1 MSMQKLAVID
11 IKESFCCVSV
21 FSEGWGSNTLLGTAT
36 VRGSFTDKSKRTAH
50 RAMEELE
57 NISSG
62 IDATILLLP
71 RKVAQLSSLEIP
83 AKNKRVIKNMMK
95 FEAGRHFPIPADQLV
110 YDFFHADKKG
120 ERFILN
126 LAGLKKSD
134 FEAYYNAARE
144 AGIKPDVV
152 SVSSSAWLAPR
163 GKETGKRTFIEIVP
177 DGFEMS
183 ILDGYTISYSRFV
196 RFRPA
201 IEEKYFHDPGY
212 SVETVTSEIV
222 KAVDQELNHVK
233 LVSGIEGLGEY
244 LVNVRIVG
252 GGSLRKH
259 VANRLAME
267 KDFSSST
274 ISILPELDSEAGFD
288 YTAIA
293 AGEADWD
300 GEGLLFNFIPQE
312 MRKPRHDI
320 EKKRMQVLTAVGA
333 CLLVLWGASAFIM
346 HYRSLS
352 GLKNELVQLK
362 IQTKALDS
370 SEMRIDEYTS
380 YFNEFTRFSNKP
392 AFTLQI
398 LDVLTNTISRNTF
411 LTDIEMRK
419 GEIAIAGL
427 SSASSGLL
435 KVLESSIHFKN
446 VRMEGA
452 VKAVG
457 NKERFKL
464 RMDME

>member
-1 MSMQKLAVID
+1 MQKLAVID

-36 VRGSFTDKSKRTAH
+36 VRGSFTDKNGMTA
-50 RAMEELE
+50 RRVMEELE

-71 RKVAQLSSLEIP
+71 RKLAQLSSLEIP
-83 AKNKRVIKNMMK
+83 ARNKRVVKKMME
-95 FEAGRHFPIPADQLV
+95 FEASRHFPIPPDQLA

-120 ERFILN
+120 ERYILN

-134 FEAYYNAARE
+134 FETYYKAATD

-183 ILDGYTISYSRFV
+183 LLDGYTISYSRFV

-212 SVETVTSEIV
+212 SAETVTSEIV
-222 KAVDQELNHVK
+222 KAVGGELDHVK
-233 LVSGIEGLGEY
+233 LVSGIEGLDEY
-244 LVNVRIVG
+244 LANVRIVG
-252 GGSLRKH
+252 GGNLRKRI
-259 VANRLAME
+259 ANSLALE

-274 ISILPELDSEAGFD
+274 ISALPESDSETGFD
-288 YTAIA
+288 QTAIA

-300 GEGLLFNFIPQE
+300 REGLLFNFIPQE
-312 MRKPRHDI
+312 MRRPRHDI

-333 CLLVLWGASAFIM
+333 CLLVLWGVSSFAM
-346 HYRSLS
+346 QYRSLS

-362 IQTKALDS
+362 IQAKALDS
-370 SEMRIDEYTS
+370 AEIRIDEYMS
-380 YFNEFTRFSNKP
+380 YFNEFSRFSNGP
-392 AFTLQI
+392 AFNLQI
-398 LDVLTNTISRNTF
+398 MDALTNTISRNTF
-411 LTDIEMRK
+411 LTGIEMRK
-419 GEIAIAGL
+419 GEIGVAGL
-427 SSASSGLL
+427 SAASSGLL
-435 KVLESSIHFKN
+435 KALEDSIYFKN

-452 VKAVG
+452 VKTVG
-457 NKERFKL
+457 NRERFKL
-464 RMDME
+464 RMDIE